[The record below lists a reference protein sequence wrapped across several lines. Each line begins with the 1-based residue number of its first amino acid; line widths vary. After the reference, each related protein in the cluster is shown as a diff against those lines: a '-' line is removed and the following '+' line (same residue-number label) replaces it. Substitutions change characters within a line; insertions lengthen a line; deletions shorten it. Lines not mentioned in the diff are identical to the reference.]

1 MAWSAPP
8 PAPPAP
14 GWWVEW
20 QYHWHVAR
28 GRADRQARERDRR
41 RAEIARTV
49 TRARELTCLA
59 ETSAE
64 STAHYLKATRGAT
77 VERRSAGPD
86 VGPFVGRPVSLFDVW
101 AAGLVEG
108 KDYTVKKQPGLVGPV
123 IDGDHQLRTK

>member
-1 MAWSAPP
+1 MAWTPTLPVEPP
-8 PAPPAP
+8 TVP
-14 GWWVEW
+14 GWWVELS
-20 QYHWHVAR
+20 YNRVVAR

-86 VGPFVGRPVSLFDVW
+86 VEQFVGRQVGPEWLW
-101 AAGLVEG
+101 ARGFVEG
-108 KDYTVKKQPGLVGPV
+108 KDYTVKGNRVLLV
-123 IDGDHQLRTK
+123 R